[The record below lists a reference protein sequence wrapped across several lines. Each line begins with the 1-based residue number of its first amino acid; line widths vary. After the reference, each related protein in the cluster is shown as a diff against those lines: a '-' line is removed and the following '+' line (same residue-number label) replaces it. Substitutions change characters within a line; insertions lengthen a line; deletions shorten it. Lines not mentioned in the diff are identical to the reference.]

1 MRPNTRGRDSPAS
14 AGRAKGTW
22 LLVQRVW
29 GADSRGTQCVCAN
42 QGFHC
47 SLGGSNDK
55 YEPSKTTTKKNGL
68 VQNQERSM
76 SRLYCH
82 LAYLTSLQNTLIA
95 QLVNNLPAMQET
107 PV

>member
-47 SLGGSNDK
+47 RVWVAVMTNMNQAKQQPRKMDWF
-55 YEPSKTTTKKNGL
+55 KTRKG
-68 VQNQERSM
+68 VCQG
-76 SRLYCH
+76 CIV
-82 LAYLTSLQNTLIA
+82 TLLI
-95 QLVNNLPAMQET
+95 
-107 PV
+107 